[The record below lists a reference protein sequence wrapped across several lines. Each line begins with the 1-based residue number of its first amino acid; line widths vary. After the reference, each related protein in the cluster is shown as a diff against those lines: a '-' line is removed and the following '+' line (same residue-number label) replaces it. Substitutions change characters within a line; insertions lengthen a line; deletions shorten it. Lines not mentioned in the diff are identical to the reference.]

1 MYARLVYCVVAAIL
15 FFLISSPWLY
25 TFVNSILGKVFTVAV
40 KGCPTIPGLF
50 LHGFVFLV
58 VIYVLSY
65 FKVIREAFIG
75 EDISLSIKLACDPR
89 CRIDETCTPNG
100 CMPRSGQTTGEPG
113 IVYINGVAQPYRGG
127 GAAWQQSGMATPPA
141 PSMTPGVPR
150 SMPPP
155 AAPVAPAPAAPIAR
169 TPISV
174 ASATR

>member
-58 VIYVLSY
+58 VIYALSY
-65 FKVIREAFIG
+65 FKVIKEAFIG
-75 EDISLSIKLACDPR
+75 EEISLSVKLACDPR

-100 CMPRSGQTTGEPG
+100 CIPRMGQTTGEPG
-113 IVYINGVAQPYRGG
+113 IVYVNGVAQPYKGVAPPPPMTQG
-127 GAAWQQSGMATPPA
+127 VPKSMPTPP
-141 PSMTPGVPR
+141 
-150 SMPPP
+150 PPP
-155 AAPVAPAPAAPIAR
+155 AAAAPMAAR
-169 TPISV
+169 APVGVKPPIQMI
-174 ASATR
+174 R

>member
-58 VIYVLSY
+58 VIYALSY
-65 FKVIREAFIG
+65 LKVIKEAFIG
-75 EDISLSIKLACDPR
+75 EEISLSVKLACDPR

-100 CMPRSGQTTGEPG
+100 CMPRSGQTG
-113 IVYINGVAQPYRGG
+113 IVYVNGMAQPYKGVG
-127 GAAWQQSGMATPPA
+127 PPTPP
-141 PSMTPGVPR
+141 MTQGVPKPMQMTQPTP
-150 SMPPP
+150 SAAA
-155 AAPVAPAPAAPIAR
+155 AAPMAARVAVGVKPPVLMTI
-169 TPISV
+169 
-174 ASATR
+174 